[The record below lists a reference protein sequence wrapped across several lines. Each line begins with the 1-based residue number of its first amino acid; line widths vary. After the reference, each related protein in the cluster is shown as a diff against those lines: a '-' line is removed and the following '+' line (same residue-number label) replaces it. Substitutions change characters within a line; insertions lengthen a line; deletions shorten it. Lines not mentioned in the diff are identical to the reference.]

1 MDTPKHDVLTIF
13 GDFNAK
19 VGSTNIGSE
28 EVMGKHGLGEIN
40 NNGERLVEMCTMNNL
55 VIGGT
60 IFEHKN
66 IHKATWVSPNGK
78 VKNQIDHILINKKW
92 RSSLIDVKVKRGADV
107 YSDHHLVIGKI
118 RLKLRKNRY
127 KTPSKIIDFGKL
139 KQPEIQQNFNIEL
152 KNRFEV
158 LQLEENEI
166 DINSKWQHMSEIY
179 LKTSEDILGYKN
191 KERKE
196 WISDKTWALIM
207 ERKVLKSKTNQATAE
222 QQEGMKD
229 LYNSKEKEVKKN
241 AKADKKAYID
251 KIAEEAENASKVGD
265 MRKLYNIT
273 KQLSGRVNTNS
284 TNIKDKDGQTIC
296 KFEKQLKRWKEHFEE
311 VLNRPE
317 PEISVDRTEEAPP
330 PIEIEMGPI
339 TDDEIKAAIKKLKN
353 NKAPGVDG
361 IPAEVLKSDIN
372 LNVNILRDLLNEIWE
387 KEILPTQWKDGIII
401 KLPKKG

>member
-1 MDTPKHDVLTIF
+1 MSIPPVWCSSTLDMLITNKDTPKHDVLTII

-40 NNGERLVEMCTMNNL
+40 NNGERLLEMCTMNNL

-78 VKNQIDHILINKKW
+78 VKNQIGHILINKKW
-92 RSSLIDVKVKRGADV
+92 RSSLLDVKVKRGADV

-118 RLKLRKNRY
+118 RLKFRKNKC

-139 KQPEIQQNFNIEL
+139 KPEIQQNFNIEL

-196 WISDKTWALIM
+196 WISEKTWALII
-207 ERKVLKSKTNQATAE
+207 ERKLLKSKTNQATRE
-222 QQEGMKD
+222 QQERTKD

-251 KIAEEAENASKVGD
+251 KIAEEAENASK
-265 MRKLYNIT
+265 L
-273 KQLSGRVNTNS
+273 
-284 TNIKDKDGQTIC
+284 
-296 KFEKQLKRWKEHFEE
+296 
-311 VLNRPE
+311 
-317 PEISVDRTEEAPP
+317 EI
-330 PIEIEMGPI
+330 
-339 TDDEIKAAIKKLKN
+339 
-353 NKAPGVDG
+353 
-361 IPAEVLKSDIN
+361 
-372 LNVNILRDLLNEIWE
+372 
-387 KEILPTQWKDGIII
+387 
-401 KLPKKG
+401 